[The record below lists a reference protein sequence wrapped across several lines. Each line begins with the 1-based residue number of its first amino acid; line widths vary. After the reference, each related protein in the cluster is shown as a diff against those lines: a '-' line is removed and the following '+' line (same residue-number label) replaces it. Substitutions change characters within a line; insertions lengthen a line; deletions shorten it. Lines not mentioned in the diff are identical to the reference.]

1 MGGAGVLLLLLAGAG
16 VGVAWRPPK
25 GKCPL
30 SCSCSKDS
38 ALCEGSP
45 DLPESFS
52 LTLLS
57 LMERKDIRGWGG
69 MPGSPRQ
76 ETALGRDRSVG
87 VIFSSPTTAHV
98 PSSLVRTG
106 VTQLKAG
113 SFLKVPTLHLL

>member
-1 MGGAGVLLLLLAGAG
+1 MLLLLLAGAG

-57 LMERKDIRGWGG
+57 L
-69 MPGSPRQ
+69 
-76 ETALGRDRSVG
+76 
-87 VIFSSPTTAHV
+87 
-98 PSSLVRTG
+98 
-106 VTQLKAG
+106 
-113 SFLKVPTLHLL
+113 